1 MEQWLP
7 AVASGWAVASWPSW
21 CGSWRGVLVRSAPSH
36 GQSSGER
43 CVGWAASPWSS
54 KTGVYEDRLEEGETA
69 AAMPSRQVVAAIGP
83 PATPLPRHRGVSL
96 RAATTAR
103 ESLVRA
109 ETRVTGAPWNRPPPL
124 SRVCVLLPELR
135 KFIFYAGF

>member
-7 AVASGWAVASWPSW
+7 AVASSWAVASWPSW

-69 AAMPSRQVVAAIGP
+69 AAMPSRQVVAAIA
-83 PATPLPRHRGVSL
+83 PAKPTLLRGTAVSPC
-96 RAATTAR
+96 
-103 ESLVRA
+103 E
-109 ETRVTGAPWNRPPPL
+109 PPPRRA
-124 SRVCVLLPELR
+124 RVWSVP
-135 KFIFYAGF
+135 KPV

>member
-1 MEQWLP
+1 M
-7 AVASGWAVASWPSW
+7 
-21 CGSWRGVLVRSAPSH
+21 RSAPSH

-69 AAMPSRQVVAAIGP
+69 AAMPSRQVVAAMA
-83 PATPLPRHRGVSL
+83 PAKPTLLPRYRGVSV

-103 ESLVRA
+103 ESLVRN
-109 ETRVTGAPWNRPPPL
+109 P
-124 SRVCVLLPELR
+124 
-135 KFIFYAGF
+135 

>member
-7 AVASGWAVASWPSW
+7 AVANGWEVANRPCW

-69 AAMPSRQVVAAIGP
+69 AAMPSRQVVAAMA
-83 PATPLPRHRGVSL
+83 PAKPTLLPRYRGGSV

-103 ESLVRA
+103 DEFGPCRSVVQLYRNPF
-109 ETRVTGAPWNRPPPL
+109 TR
-124 SRVCVLLPELR
+124 
-135 KFIFYAGF
+135 